1 MRKLF
6 TVLAVLAWPGVGMA
20 ASPSQSAG
28 ALPFNLGWAWQPT
41 LSAGAGGWAPLVLDG
56 SQSLLVDEALPA
68 VSTAI
73 AGTSSASAGIWTS
86 VLAANSA
93 RRGCTIQDVGGAS
106 LNVAMGPAMPGA
118 AAFTLQPGQAFNCID
133 QQQVWVM
140 SSAVSVSYQGAS
152 W

>member
-1 MRKLF
+1 MKKLLS
-6 TVLAVLAWPGVGMA
+6 VLAVLAWPGAGVA

-28 ALPFNLGWAWQPT
+28 SLPFNLGWAWEPA

-56 SQSLLVDEALPA
+56 GQNLLVDQALPA
-68 VSTAI
+68 LSAAI
-73 AGTSSASAGIWTS
+73 AGTTSATPGTWTS
-86 VLAANSA
+86 VLAANGA
-93 RRGCTIQDVGGAS
+93 RRGCTIQDAGTAS
-106 LNVAMGPAMPGA
+106 LDVAMGPGVPGA

-140 SSAVSVSYQGAS
+140 SGAGAVSYQGAA